1 MRWALGAIVLALV
14 AIVGVNALLLAYG
27 GDRHDPVGRL
37 SPITRIPAPTGKPRP
52 VPLPAHTGEHST
64 SSDD

>member
-1 MRWALGAIVLALV
+1 MRWAVGAIVLALV

-37 SPITRIPAPTGKPRP
+37 SPVTQLPVLTGKPRP
-52 VPLPAHTGEHST
+52 LPPPAHTGDQRT

>member
-1 MRWALGAIVLALV
+1 MRWAVGAIVLALV

-27 GDRHDPVGRL
+27 ASRHDPVGRL
-37 SPITRIPAPTGKPRP
+37 SPITRVPAPTGKPRP
-52 VPLPAHTGEHST
+52 LPSPAHAGDGST